1 MGSGDANPTD
11 GTHGTFDG
19 VYGGRDIFFYGYL
32 NLFFWANLRDA
43 EIDLSAKPRRWSTF
57 FLEYHHFDLDEATDA
72 WYTTGLKP
80 FRRDPTGQ
88 SGTTLGNE
96 LDFRV
101 VATPWTHIEL
111 MAGFG
116 RFFPGDFVKKTGPAA
131 PANWYFAQASYAW

>member
-1 MGSGDANPTD
+1 MPRLAAQYTLGSGDANPSD

-43 EIDLSAKPRRWSTF
+43 EIDLSAKPRRWSTL

-80 FRRDPTGQ
+80 F
-88 SGTTLGNE
+88 
-96 LDFRV
+96 
-101 VATPWTHIEL
+101 VAIL
-111 MAGFG
+111 
-116 RFFPGDFVKKTGPAA
+116 
-131 PANWYFAQASYAW
+131 QASRGQRLAANSTFE